1 MFERRLAWRYI
12 KAQKRHSIL
21 TVCSIAIALAL
32 MTMLFT
38 MFSTAIGC
46 FRDIAHENGDYHID
60 IAYIT
65 LEQAQAV
72 AAYVGD
78 SAECTIQAYN
88 EEIGVYEVRLLFNGY
103 IGDRNTYE
111 HKLLRETGIQLG
123 KNYFEDGEFGLSASA
138 GVFEN
143 ETLMAL
149 DMVDLA
155 ARLRL
160 VQIFGVFYIFIIF
173 FVMALRLVI
182 DTAFEVSSK
191 ERERQF
197 GVLQSIGATPKQTA
211 GIITF
216 EGLMLSVIGIPIG
229 VTAGIGLGYLAYRAV
244 LGSGIAEAY
253 FTAEEAAKLLHFH
266 INPLLLLIGAVTGL
280 VWVLL
285 SAYGTGMRIVR
296 MSPVQAISARSNT
309 VKKVR
314 KHSLFG
320 LLFGWIGKLAAR
332 NNLRQKKRYLIT
344 VISLTVSITLFA
356 MTSMVLEFIK
366 VQYQDDLEMVYGT
379 TSDFRF
385 YCGEKET
392 TDMTYKEQ
400 VEQIVQSGYFDN
412 IYLEHYERGRYWRN
426 YDGFD
431 DYAESMGMDLSGNYV
446 VSIGPDELEYF
457 SMIYFDDNG
466 YKRLFDGEPP
476 VSYEE
481 LTEMKGYILLKN
493 DYVYK
498 ECRIELPDSGKFT
511 IEVSKTTAYTAEEY
525 AAFFPNRDPSE
536 FSKEEE
542 PYFRFTDASEDFEI
556 VCAVDMLDTPAIG
569 VNEICLI
576 STIDALEESEYKHYC
591 DDDKYM
597 MVSLYGDLAK
607 DASYFQAMDFAENT
621 EGVFLS
627 ENIFVERQKLLTT
640 ISAIKIILAFLI
652 IMIALIAIVNMV
664 NILSTGIL
672 NRRGEIA
679 AMQCIG
685 MTQRQLYKMT
695 IVECL
700 QYVLGSGVTSVA
712 FCELLIGGTR
722 WLMDKAE
729 TLSEFGYLAQYSTPL
744 PKIAAATAVSFAVA
758 LIASLIPLRRMQ
770 KNSLVDQ
777 IRSVE

>member
-1 MFERRLAWRYI
+1 MFERKLAWRYI
-12 KAQKRHSIL
+12 KTQKRHSIL

-38 MFSTAIGC
+38 MFSTVIGC
-46 FRDIAHENGDYHID
+46 FRDIAHESGDYHIS
-60 IAYIT
+60 IYQIT
-65 LEQAQAV
+65 KEQAETV
-72 AAYVGD
+72 AELTKD
-78 SAECTIQAYN
+78 DAECTIMEYPD
-88 EEIGVYEVRLLFNGY
+88 EWKGYYHVWILFNGY
-103 IGDRNTYE
+103 IGDREVYVDD
-111 HKLLRETGIQLG
+111 LLSEAGIKEG
-123 KNYFEDGEFGLSASA
+123 VNYVDPDEEWRGANWSYNEF
-138 GVFEN
+138 
-143 ETLMAL
+143 LMTI

-155 ARLRL
+155 ARLKLAR
-160 VQIFGVFYIFIIF
+160 IFAIFYLFIVFFA
-173 FVMALRLVI
+173 VALRLVI

-197 GVLQSIGATPKQTA
+197 GVLQSIGATPKQIA
-211 GIITF
+211 GLITF
-216 EGLMLSVIGIPIG
+216 EGLILSVIGIPIG
-229 VTAGIGLGYLAYRAV
+229 SAAGIGLGYAAYRAV
-244 LGSGIAEAY
+244 LSSGIAEAY
-253 FTAEEAAKLLHFH
+253 LSVEEAARFVHFH
-266 INPLLLLIGAVTGL
+266 ISPLLLLIGAVTGL

-314 KHSLFG
+314 RHSLFG
-320 LLFGWIGKLAAR
+320 LLFGWTGKLAAR

-344 VISLTVSITLFA
+344 VISLTVSVTLFA
-356 MTSMVLEFIK
+356 LTGMVLDFIK
-366 VQYQDDLEMVYGT
+366 TQYQEDLEVRYRT
-379 TSDFRF
+379 TSDFGF
-385 YCGEKET
+385 WCNEDNS
-392 TDMTYKEQ
+392 DMSYRELA
-400 VEQIVQSGYFDN
+400 EQISQSGYFDN
-412 IYLEHYERGRYWRN
+412 IYMKHEEIGHYWLYHKN
-426 YDGFD
+426 LD
-431 DYAESMGMDLSGNYV
+431 DYVEDHDISEGAFGFGR
-446 VSIGPDELEYF
+446 DEVEFCSLLY
-457 SMIYFDDNG
+457 YDRAG
-466 YKRLFDGEPP
+466 YEMLFDGKPP
-476 VSYEE
+476 MSYDE
-481 LTEMKGYILLKN
+481 LTDSGGYIHMR
-493 DYVYK
+493 DSYYYDH
-498 ECRIELPDSGKFT
+498 CRAKLPESGTVT
-511 IEVSKTTAYTAEEY
+511 IEVCKITAYTAEEY
-525 AAFFPNRDPSE
+525 AAFFPERDPSY
-536 FSKEEE
+536 FTEENE
-542 PYFRFTDASEDFEI
+542 PYYLPVMGDEDFEI
-556 VCAVDMLDTPAIG
+556 VCSADVDRSPGYAG
-569 VNEICLI
+569 EICLI
-576 STIDALEESEYKHYC
+576 GSLDALEQSEHQPFGEKIRGVDVYC
-591 DDDKYM
+591 
-597 MVSLYGDLAK
+597 DLAK
-607 DASYFQAMDFAENT
+607 GASYFQVKDYDMEYIENT
-621 EGVFLS
+621 DGISLAEDLYG
-627 ENIFVERQKLLTT
+627 ERAQINST
-640 ISAIKIILAFLI
+640 ISAVKIILAFLI